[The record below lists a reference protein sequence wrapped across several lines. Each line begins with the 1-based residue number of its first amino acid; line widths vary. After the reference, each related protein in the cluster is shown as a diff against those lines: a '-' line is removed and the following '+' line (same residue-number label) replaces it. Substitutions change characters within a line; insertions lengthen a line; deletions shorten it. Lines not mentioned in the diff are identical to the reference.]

1 MSAQL
6 RKAERK
12 EDRKRRYAAIKI
24 KWKQL
29 RTDLSASDLREAL
42 LEFCAGELKIAPI
55 GSITELTIP
64 QLNKILAAIDR
75 ETAQPRLPGQPSTA
89 SIELENGAVVTNL
102 ASEEQRW
109 MIEQLFDMA
118 RWNEIAIERF
128 LMERWKRKTPAMLTQ
143 RQARACIPTL
153 LYLVA
158 GTDLRRGRADNQIPV
173 TKDQIRRHMP
183 EIKARLAR
191 RAREAGRRLR

>member
-1 MSAQL
+1 MSAQP
-6 RKAERK
+6 RKAE
-12 EDRKRRYAAIKI
+12 RKRRYAAVKI

-29 RTDLSASDLREAL
+29 RSDLSAGDLREAL
-42 LEFCAGELKIAPI
+42 LDFCAAELKIAPI

-75 ETAQPRLPGQPSTA
+75 EMAQPRLPGQAPIA
-89 SIELENGAVVTNL
+89 RAELTSGAEVTNL

-109 MIEQLFDMA
+109 FINELFAMA
-118 RWNEIAIERF
+118 GWHELGIERF
-128 LMERWKRKTPAMLTQ
+128 LEERWKRKSAAMLTQ
-143 RQARACIPTL
+143 RQARQCIPTL

-173 TKDQIRRHMP
+173 TKDQIRKHIP
-183 EIKARLAR
+183 TIKMRLTR
-191 RAREAGRRLR
+191 RAREAGRP